1 MENSER
7 GRSPR
12 PPDDI
17 RVHPMASVLLRPP
30 DSNRSTRRPS
40 DGSPQNTVSRPSNE
54 SPDTSSA
61 TDIGLNSSIP
71 QLP

>member
-12 PPDDI
+12 PPDDF

-30 DSNRSTRRPS
+30 DSTRRPS
-40 DGSPQNTVSRPSNE
+40 DGSPQNAISRPSTE

-61 TDIGLNSSIP
+61 MDIGLNSSIP